1 MLVASGLIPALA
13 GQFADADA
21 YMRLLRVRVLWES
34 GNWFDAR
41 IPDANAPFG
50 LLVNWSRPLDA
61 LMLLLAAPLA
71 PLLGFERALF
81 WAGMVISPVLLLLS
95 LPVWRW
101 AVAGLVPE
109 HLFVPMIA
117 AMLLMP
123 QLAMIYA
130 AARPDHHSLQALLFI
145 LQLGLVLRLA
155 DGRRGLTAAAAAGAV
170 QGLALWVSVEAL
182 MAGLAFGGA
191 LALVWLCW
199 GGATLRHMT
208 VYGAALTVTLAA
220 ALLIERGAD
229 WAVVYYDRVSVV
241 HLWVAAALTAGLL
254 AALAIERRR
263 GLGLGLAGVVTVG
276 LVQAVYPDFFRG
288 PFAAYP
294 AEALLWAPMTGEMQG
309 LWPADRT
316 IAGHLL
322 LQVGPVLLVLPGL
335 VRKVWSGTPDKAA
348 RSLVLLTG
356 LFLFIALSLYQMRW
370 ASYAQSLALPA
381 WIATVAALWTWRAP
395 WRSIAVGGFVVVP
408 LLAAAGLASSA
419 SPPPAAAA
427 SSSGEVCDWPR
438 LWDWLAERRRA
449 TGETTLLSYFY
460 GGPQLAWHTGYRV
473 VGTPYFDIEALGR
486 PGRDGITDTNRV
498 FQGDAEQSRAL
509 LAARRVDLV
518 VVCPGESEPR
528 ILYGT
533 APETFHTRL
542 ASGDIPVWLERLTLP
557 PGLEGFRVY
566 RH

>member
-1 MLVASGLIPALA
+1 
-13 GQFADADA
+13 
-21 YMRLLRVRVLWES
+21 MRLLRVRVLWES

-109 HLFVPMIA
+109 RLLVPMIA

-155 DGRRGLTAAAAAGAV
+155 DGRLGLTVAAAAAGAV

-182 MAGLAFGGA
+182 MVGLAFGGA
-191 LALVWLCW
+191 LALVWLRW
-199 GGATLRHMT
+199 GGATLRHMAA
-208 VYGAALTVTLAA
+208 YGAALTATLAA

-241 HLWVAAALTAGLL
+241 HLWVAAAPTARLL

-263 GLGLGLAGVVTVG
+263 GLGLGLAGVVTLG
-276 LVQAVYPDFFRG
+276 LVYAVYPDFFRG

-294 AEALLWAPMTGEMQG
+294 ADALTWVPQTGEMLP
-309 LWPADRT
+309 LWPSSRGAVAHGLLQLGPALVALPWMVRHVLSARRDE
-316 IAGHLL
+316 AAPWCVLL
-322 LQVGPVLLVLPGL
+322 LALIVFLMLALFQV
-335 VRKVWSGTPDKAA
+335 
-348 RSLVLLTG
+348 
-356 LFLFIALSLYQMRW
+356 RW
-370 ASYAQSLALPA
+370 ASYSQIIALPA
-381 WIATVAALWTWRAP
+381 WVLTATWLWSLRPGLRTVAL
-395 WRSIAVGGFVVVP
+395 GGFVVAP
-408 LLAAAGLASSA
+408 LLGSA
-419 SPPPAAAA
+419 
-427 SSSGEVCDWPR
+427 
-438 LWDWLAERRRA
+438 WLAEPPVKPETAEVAACDWEAMQQWLIGRRPPGTA
-449 TGETTLLSYFY
+449 PILLTYFY

-473 VGTPYFDIEALGR
+473 VGSPYLDIEGLGQV
-486 PGRDGITDTNRV
+486 GRDGITDTNAV
-498 FQGDAEQSRAL
+498 FLDRGEMARDILSR
-509 LAARRVDLV
+509 RRVDLV
-518 VVCPGESEPR
+518 LVCSGGDEGQV
-528 ILYGT
+528 LYGKAT
-533 APETFHTRL
+533 DSLHARL
-542 ASGDIPVWLERLTLP
+542 QAGQSPDWLQPIELP
-557 PGLEGFRVY
+557 AGLEGFRLY
-566 RH
+566 RPLG